1 MYDMTLDE
9 ILTHWEKDSKID
21 RTDISDESLKV
32 PEIHHKYLKM
42 LSMES
47 LTLKKFKQEYKNM
60 YRTKWEYYL
69 GILDYDTMKEYSWEP
84 LPLKILKQDVDIY
97 ISSDKEL
104 QAINTKVAIQEEKC
118 SALESILKTISVRNF
133 AIKNYID
140 YEKFQV
146 GA

>member
-1 MYDMTLDE
+1 MTLDE
-9 ILTHWEKDSKID
+9 ILAHWEKDSKID

-47 LTLKKFKQEYKNM
+47 LTLKKLKQEYKNL
-60 YRTKWEYYL
+60 YKIKWEYYL
-69 GILDYDTMKEYSWEP
+69 GVLDYDTMKEHGWEP
-84 LPLKILKQDVDIY
+84 MPLKILKQDVDIY
-97 ISSDKEL
+97 ISSDKDL

-118 SALESILKTISVRNF
+118 TALESILKTISVRNF
-133 AIKNYID
+133 TIKNYID
-140 YEKFQV
+140 FEKFQV